1 MTPKLHMS
9 VEDLQVASFETAS
22 PSYSISTGGGAQS
35 WPDVC
40 TCINICQPT
49 EDIYCSGGC
58 PPDATI
64 QPVDRVAAY

>member
-1 MTPKLHMS
+1 MDGKLYLS
-9 VEDLQVASFETAS
+9 LDDLRVTSFETAPGANS
-22 PSYSISTGGGAQS
+22 VSDGGGQS

-58 PPDATI
+58 PPDNTVSAVD
-64 QPVDRVAAY
+64 QPAY

>member
-1 MTPKLHMS
+1 MDKLYMS
-9 VEDLQVASFETAS
+9 IEDLQVTSFETSAV
-22 PSYSISTGGGAQS
+22 SYSISTGGAQS

-58 PPDATI
+58 PPDTTI
-64 QPVDRVAAY
+64 QQVDVAAQ